1 MIFYATWNY
10 LPKYCIALAV
20 IPNKLIVVVFE
31 SNNVSDL
38 RLGLGYVINGSGQN
52 DFFLYIIKSI
62 ALGVRVKTGG
72 SPRL

>member
-38 RLGLGYVINGSGQN
+38 RLGLGYVINGSVE
-52 DFFLYIIKSI
+52 IWKW
-62 ALGVRVKTGG
+62 AK
-72 SPRL
+72 